1 MHSALVY
8 YRNCHCKT
16 LFKISQHGGTA
27 RCAGVFKTC
36 SCGDDRIS
44 RNLNPDHGIL
54 GKQGSD
60 RSYRDEV
67 ESGTD
72 FCSLHDITSKSEN
85 ESNMGD
91 DSGRSDESGNITH
104 LKVDEREKYAGKNKK
119 CGKSKRGTK
128 NGGKND

>member
-36 SCGDDRIS
+36 SCGDDRGG
-44 RNLNPDHGIL
+44 RNLNPDLGIL
-54 GKQGSD
+54 GKQESD
-60 RSYRDEV
+60 RTCRDEV
-67 ESGTD
+67 ESGSD
-72 FCSLHDITSKSEN
+72 FCSLYDITSESEN

-91 DSGRSDESGNITH
+91 GSGRSDESGNITH
-104 LKVDEREKYAGKNKK
+104 LKLNK
-119 CGKSKRGTK
+119 GEIT
-128 NGGKND
+128 